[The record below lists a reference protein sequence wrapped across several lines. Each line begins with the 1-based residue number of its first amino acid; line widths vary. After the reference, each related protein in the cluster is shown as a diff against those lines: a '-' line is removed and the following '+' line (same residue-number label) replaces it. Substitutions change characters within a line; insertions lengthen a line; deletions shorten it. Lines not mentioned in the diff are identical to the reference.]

1 MPEQGMRYQEAKQ
14 RITRIIKNDGN
25 PQAKAN
31 LCNSILNQVRRR
43 DGEGAVRELT
53 RECSSRQ
60 GLRPLLDDGG
70 FSAYSLKTLIRKGI

>member
-1 MPEQGMRYQEAKQ
+1 MAEQGMRYQEAKQ

-53 RECSSRQ
+53 RECSGR
-60 GLRPLLDDGG
+60 
-70 FSAYSLKTLIRKGI
+70 